1 MTNVYTLTPVH
12 TSRTAQLE
20 KDLTTVM
27 SPSWSK
33 AAEASEKKKKSKFDR
48 FIEKIFG
55 AQF

>member
-20 KDLTTVM
+20 KELTTVM